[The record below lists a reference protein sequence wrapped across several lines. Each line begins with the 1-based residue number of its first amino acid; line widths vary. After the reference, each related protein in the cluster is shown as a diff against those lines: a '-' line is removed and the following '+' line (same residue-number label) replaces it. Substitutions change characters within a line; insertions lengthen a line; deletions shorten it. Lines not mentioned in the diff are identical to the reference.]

1 MIVQLDENTF
11 VIKSKNKKQK
21 NESKRK
27 NKKIKYYIVNG
38 KRFVHKYELAVYL
51 MNILNL
57 KSVKYNSI
65 SSIKKICKEN
75 NIHLNIEYY

>member
-21 NESKRK
+21 KSKRK
-27 NKKIKYYIVNG
+27 NTRKIKYYYVNG
-38 KRFVHKYELAVYL
+38 KRFVRKYELAIYL
-51 MNILNL
+51 MNVLNL